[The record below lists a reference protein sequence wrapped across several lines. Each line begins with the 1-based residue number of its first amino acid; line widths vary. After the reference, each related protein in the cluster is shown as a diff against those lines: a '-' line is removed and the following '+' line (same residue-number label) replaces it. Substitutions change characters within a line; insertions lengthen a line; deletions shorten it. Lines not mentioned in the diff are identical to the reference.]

1 MEYVWSTL
9 NMEQKKGAVME
20 IAKQLVNDPEIE
32 KYVISILMQGNNNYY
47 YSVKDSLNE
56 DLFYTQKYKKIF
68 KTIQSMINEGK
79 TPDLLTVYND
89 IKEHRKDE
97 DPVVDAGSLADIAG
111 AAISSVNLREYVT
124 ILQSMKRRRD
134 LFALGVK
141 CQMAATDLNTD
152 LAAVEDDLQQMIESS
167 SAEEKR
173 KGMVSL
179 GEVYERLLQKIGEN
193 RANGGAVGFKTGF
206 RILDASGGLHPTD
219 LVIVAGETSQ
229 GKSALTTS
237 MAINIAAA
245 GSPVAYYSME
255 MNDDQLA
262 ARITATVTGI
272 TSSDILYKALS
283 EQQEQSCINAKET
296 LTRLPIYFDSKSTS
310 SIDEI
315 ITSIRANVHNKKIK
329 VAIIDYLQILGRN
342 QRVNSTEQFYGD
354 VTRRLKNLAK
364 ELDICIIALS
374 QLSRNRDNPEP
385 SISRLRASG
394 QIEEAADDVILIYRP
409 IVYGKRYSGEFKDAD
424 TKDTAEIKLAKGR
437 NVGLGSEI
445 IGFKPELTYFY
456 ELGDNLPAYQSAP
469 RTYDDDRP
477 F

>member
-1 MEYVWSTL
+1 
-9 NMEQKKGAVME
+9 
-20 IAKQLVNDPEIE
+20 
-32 KYVISILMQGNNNYY
+32 
-47 YSVKDSLNE
+47 
-56 DLFYTQKYKKIF
+56 
-68 KTIQSMINEGK
+68 
-79 TPDLLTVYND
+79 
-89 IKEHRKDE
+89 
-97 DPVVDAGSLADIAG
+97 
-111 AAISSVNLREYVT
+111 
-124 ILQSMKRRRD
+124 
-134 LFALGVK
+134 
-141 CQMAATDLNTD
+141 
-152 LAAVEDDLQQMIESS
+152 
-167 SAEEKR
+167 
-173 KGMVSL
+173 MVSL

-296 LTRLPIYFDSKSTS
+296 LTRQPIYFDSKSTS

-364 ELDICIIALS
+364 ELDICIES
-374 QLSRNRDNPEP
+374 VEQ
-385 SISRLRASG
+385 
-394 QIEEAADDVILIYRP
+394 
-409 IVYGKRYSGEFKDAD
+409 
-424 TKDTAEIKLAKGR
+424 
-437 NVGLGSEI
+437 
-445 IGFKPELTYFY
+445 KP
-456 ELGDNLPAYQSAP
+456 P
-469 RTYDDDRP
+469 
-477 F
+477 